1 MESDYLTA
9 FLDRKK
15 TPIIKK
21 KRHTYLAYHGLEE
34 AYTYVLKK
42 GVVKTSII
50 LKDGREFN
58 LSYAPFNIRIES
70 EEASFYRI
78 PRTVFWE
85 YVREDAVLQDYVRDY
100 YRAKLSES
108 ISSLQNMT
116 MNGKKGAVCTFI
128 YQLIDLFGVQ
138 TEEGILI
145 DFQVTNEDIAGFCG
159 ISTRNSVNRII
170 HDLKE
175 EKVIDIKKQ
184 KIVIY
189 DQSYLADYID
199 R

>member
-58 LSYAPFNIRIES
+58 LSYIVSPDIISLLRDEVSNYTSAPFNIRIES
-70 EEASFYRI
+70 EEASFY
-78 PRTVFWE
+78 
-85 YVREDAVLQDYVRDY
+85 
-100 YRAKLSES
+100 
-108 ISSLQNMT
+108 
-116 MNGKKGAVCTFI
+116 
-128 YQLIDLFGVQ
+128 
-138 TEEGILI
+138 
-145 DFQVTNEDIAGFCG
+145 
-159 ISTRNSVNRII
+159 
-170 HDLKE
+170 
-175 EKVIDIKKQ
+175 
-184 KIVIY
+184 
-189 DQSYLADYID
+189 
-199 R
+199 

>member
-58 LSYAPFNIRIES
+58 LSYIVSPDIISLLRDEVSNYTSLLLISALSRKRLAFIGYQGLYFGNMLEKMLFFKIMYGITTEQNYRRVLVP
-70 EEASFYRI
+70 YRI
-78 PRTVFWE
+78 
-85 YVREDAVLQDYVRDY
+85 
-100 YRAKLSES
+100 
-108 ISSLQNMT
+108 
-116 MNGKKGAVCTFI
+116 
-128 YQLIDLFGVQ
+128 
-138 TEEGILI
+138 
-145 DFQVTNEDIAGFCG
+145 
-159 ISTRNSVNRII
+159 
-170 HDLKE
+170 
-175 EKVIDIKKQ
+175 
-184 KIVIY
+184 
-189 DQSYLADYID
+189 
-199 R
+199 

>member
-1 MESDYLTA
+1 M
-9 FLDRKK
+9 
-15 TPIIKK
+15 
-21 KRHTYLAYHGLEE
+21 EE

-58 LSYAPFNIRIES
+58 LSYIVSPDIISLLRDEVSNYTSAPFNIRIES

-116 MNGKKGAVCTFI
+116 MNGKKG
-128 YQLIDLFGVQ
+128 LFV
-138 TEEGILI
+138 LL
-145 DFQVTNEDIAGFCG
+145 FTN
-159 ISTRNSVNRII
+159 
-170 HDLKE
+170 
-175 EKVIDIKKQ
+175 
-184 KIVIY
+184 
-189 DQSYLADYID
+189 
-199 R
+199 

>member
-58 LSYAPFNIRIES
+58 LSYIVSPDIISLLRDEVSNYTSAPWYPIK
-70 EEASFYRI
+70 AS
-78 PRTVFWE
+78 
-85 YVREDAVLQDYVRDY
+85 
-100 YRAKLSES
+100 
-108 ISSLQNMT
+108 
-116 MNGKKGAVCTFI
+116 
-128 YQLIDLFGVQ
+128 LFR
-138 TEEGILI
+138 L
-145 DFQVTNEDIAGFCG
+145 NA
-159 ISTRNSVNRII
+159 
-170 HDLKE
+170 
-175 EKVIDIKKQ
+175 DIKRSRCR
-184 KIVIY
+184 I
-189 DQSYLADYID
+189 
-199 R
+199 

>member
-1 MESDYLTA
+1 M
-9 FLDRKK
+9 
-15 TPIIKK
+15 
-21 KRHTYLAYHGLEE
+21 EE

-58 LSYAPFNIRIES
+58 LSYIVSPDIISLLRDEVSNYTSAPFNIRIES

-128 YQLIDLFGVQ
+128 YQLIGLFGVQ